1 MIAAGTTGLIAAT
14 AAGPPR
20 AAARGRPEAAGG
32 TPEQVHLTWGDDP
45 TRTVVVSWAS
55 PGQAERPRV
64 RIGQRVIAAAERVH
78 TDPLSGTVSWTYHAR
93 VDGLRPGATYG
104 YAVTADNDANAAD
117 PFSATFTTA
126 PAGRAAFRFTSFGDL
141 AAAHQARAG
150 ARRTPDAATPGDNR
164 QAAYAVGAVE
174 TFQPLFHLL
183 NGDLADAGLPPGT
196 LSPTARARA
205 WRDFGNNVQAS
216 AANRPWLPVP
226 GSHELEPGN
235 GEQALAAY
243 LTRYTLPSNGTG
255 GGREGLEGLGGL
267 GGRESRESRES
278 REGLGSLGGRES
290 LGGLQGFEGRWY
302 AFRVGT
308 VLFVCLS
315 GDDVAFSGG
324 GALAGGFP
332 GSFADGFLSERTV
345 VSGPAP
351 PPQAPPADGS
361 PLRGA
366 PGGNASGRGG
376 TTGSG
381 PGSAGPAS
389 GAPRGGAPAPGGARA
404 AEGAPGTGGT
414 PTGVP
419 AGASRASAR
428 VTPGASGASASGTSA
443 SGALAP
449 DGAAGTPRRMRGYSG
464 GAQTRWLES
473 TLAAARADASI
484 DWIVVQLHQ
493 CACSSAPAGNGSDLG
508 VRQEWLPLFDTYEV
522 DLVLSGHDY
531 GYERSFPVRGFGS
544 AAGTDKLTRVA
555 VNTLRPRPVTTVDSG
570 VFDTS
575 QGTVHLVLGCGGAAH
590 PAASPGGAPGAAAP
604 RTARVFTRPV
614 APVPDQRVLGGYTR
628 PAADAVE
635 PATWSA
641 RRDTSAGYG
650 IAVFDVSP
658 GSEAGGQTSI
668 TVRYYHAAGPD
679 PADAD
684 PTGTDSAGPAA
695 GPPGTP
701 DDDYTLFDTFT
712 LVRPRSDGRRWHPKG
727 LRSSLPSPAARPT
740 HCGATRA
747 SITENIFIAE
757 DNCSHSVKILRTEK
771 SLRNVG
777 SAACAFLRLIA
788 SQPRGA

>member
-1 MIAAGTTGLIAAT
+1 VIAAGTTGLIAAT
-14 AAGPPR
+14 AGPPR
-20 AAARGRPEAAGG
+20 AAVRGRPEVADG

-78 TDPLSGTVSWTYHAR
+78 PDPLNGTVSWTYHAR

-141 AAAHQARAG
+141 AAAKLALARS
-150 ARRTPDAATPGDNR
+150 RRMPDAAAQRDNW

-183 NGDLADAGLPPGT
+183 NGDLAYAEFDPDSAPHPA
-196 LSPTARARA
+196 ARAQA

-235 GEQALAAY
+235 SEQALAAY
-243 LTRYTLPSNGTG
+243 LTRYTLPSNGTAG
-255 GGREGLEGLGGL
+255 FAGFDGLEGLEGL
-267 GGRESRESRES
+267 
-278 REGLGSLGGRES
+278 
-290 LGGLQGFEGRWY
+290 EGRWY

-308 VLFVCLS
+308 AIFVCLS
-315 GDDVAFSGG
+315 GDDVAFSAVGAATGGFSGG
-324 GALAGGFP
+324 GALVG
-332 GSFADGFLSERTV
+332 
-345 VSGPAP
+345 GPAP
-351 PPQAPPADGS
+351 PTQEPSADG
-361 PLRGA
+361 A
-366 PGGNASGRGG
+366 
-376 TTGSG
+376 T
-381 PGSAGPAS
+381 
-389 GAPRGGAPAPGGARA
+389 
-404 AEGAPGTGGT
+404 
-414 PTGVP
+414 
-419 AGASRASAR
+419 
-428 VTPGASGASASGTSA
+428 
-443 SGALAP
+443 
-449 DGAAGTPRRMRGYSG
+449 AGTPRGVRGYSG

-493 CACSSAPAGNGSDLG
+493 CACSSARGGNGSDLG
-508 VRQEWLPLFDTYEV
+508 VRREWLPLFDTYEV
-522 DLVLSGHDY
+522 DLVLSGHDD
-531 GYERSFPVRGFGS
+531 GYERSFPVRGFDRD
-544 AAGTDKLTRVA
+544 AGTDKVTRVA
-555 VNTLRPRPVTTVDSG
+555 VDTLRPRPVTMVDSG

-575 QGTVHLVLGCGGAAH
+575 QGTVHLVLGCGGAAD
-590 PAASPGGAPGAAAP
+590 PAAPAGGGPGAAL
-604 RTARVFTRPV
+604 RTAPVFTRPP
-614 APVPDQRVLGGYTR
+614 APVPDQRAPGGYIR

-679 PADAD
+679 PADTDAAD
-684 PTGTDSAGPAA
+684 TDAASPVAGS
-695 GPPGTP
+695 PGAP
-701 DDDYTLFDTFT
+701 DGDYTLFDTFT

-727 LRSSLPSPAARPT
+727 LRFPRIPRSNVSCCYPA
-740 HCGATRA
+740 
-747 SITENIFIAE
+747 E
-757 DNCSHSVKILRTEK
+757 
-771 SLRNVG
+771 
-777 SAACAFLRLIA
+777 
-788 SQPRGA
+788 